1 MSPHEIYLKVKG
13 TFHDNITLP
22 MKQALT
28 GIDKGAKTAGK
39 LFSGIGSMI
48 GSASSQ
54 VGKLTAG
61 VGNMVSAFATLG
73 PIGATMAGFQFV
85 IQKVE
90 EKMMAAAKA
99 ALEFARN
106 MERSAH
112 STMLA
117 TFNEQLEEVNTE
129 LAKAT
134 SEADRAAAHF
144 DKLANAYLKTAS
156 AAAAAAKATGD
167 LAVSQLAADKE
178 AAIGNAGSKS
188 AAALVGADYDIKIAR
203 QKLANAMSEAADK
216 AESASMEEYNA
227 NLRVKAASDRI
238 EAARKAL
245 SVAEEKAA
253 TASEAYASNTS
264 ANDDTR
270 TSLAKYVADTEKAR
284 LAAAKALQD
293 AELGHTVALQEY
305 TVAVSN
311 SAKVEAENKRQI
323 LDANTAIAAAERA
336 KRELELAQ
344 AEAKE
349 AEQKRQRI
357 EAEKA
362 SLERQREIE
371 KQIKDGHDKLDKAI
385 AERAQA
391 EQDLAAALERYK
403 ANFNDNTL
411 TEAIDNAFAAHG
423 GGLGS
428 SKTRGDM
435 LVAAGSAWNRRATQ
449 HAVDQ
454 AIESRG
460 VRTVKDAQQLARET
474 SRELAKSTRQEAFQ
488 RTKEQ
493 QQYDRIA
500 RMSPKARSKQDQA
513 FMDQFDKI
521 KARAKRDK
529 DAADAAAKKLK
540 DAQDKEARAREELR
554 STVKS
559 IYGLLRGLGL
569 K

>member
-13 TFHDNITLP
+13 VFHDKITVPL
-22 MKQALT
+22 QNALKT
-28 GIDKGAKTAGK
+28 VGTAAKSAGK
-39 LFSGIGSMI
+39 LLASTVGTALESTGSML
-48 GSASSQ
+48 
-54 VGKLTAG
+54 GKVTNG
-61 VGNMVSAFATLG
+61 VGQMASAFATMG
-73 PIGATMAGFQFV
+73 PIGATIAGFSV
-85 IQKVE
+85 IVGKIE

-99 ALEFARN
+99 ALEFARS

-117 TFNEQLEEVNTE
+117 TFNEQLEEANAA

-134 SEADRAAAHF
+134 TEADRAAAHF

-156 AAAAAAKATGD
+156 AAAAAAKAAGD

-178 AAIGNAGSKS
+178 AAIGNAGSKN

-216 AESASMEEYNA
+216 AEAASMEEYNA

-264 ANDDTR
+264 ANDETR
-270 TSLAKYVADTEKAR
+270 TSLAKYAADTEKAR

-403 ANFNDNTL
+403 ANFNDNAL
-411 TEAIDNAFAAHG
+411 TEAIDAAFANA

-428 SKTRGDM
+428 SRLRGD
-435 LVAAGSAWNRRATQ
+435 VITAQGSAFNRRATQ

-460 VRTVKDAQQLARET
+460 VRTVKDAQILARET

-521 KARAKRDK
+521 RARAKRDK

-559 IYGLLRGLGL
+559 IYGLLKGLGL